1 LVAELSHASLSRLRV
16 VQQKSE
22 GGMSYVFLIPQE

>member
-1 LVAELSHASLSRLRV
+1 LVAELNHASLSPLRV